1 MRTNGP
7 NRVITDRPGSSPAV
21 YHRVR
26 VAAAARPADRLLTP
40 GQKSSFY
47 AAAAAGGDGEVGLG
61 RTAALRPPAGRVD
74 GEDARRPD
82 PTRAP
87 YRQGTREERAHQHQ
101 VTRDGEGR
109 VPTARR
115 GARRWGN
122 GGDVARSKGRSCCTA
137 RRRSRR
143 LAFPL
148 TATARAIHIVA
159 RMSAIEAAAAAPGPG
174 RLDRS
179 PFLHG
184 KRVAEE
190 W

>member
-101 VTRDGEGR
+101 VTRDGEGACR
-109 VPTARR
+109 LP
-115 GARRWGN
+115 
-122 GGDVARSKGRSCCTA
+122 DVARADGGTEAMWRGQKGGR
-137 RRRSRR
+137 
-143 LAFPL
+143 
-148 TATARAIHIVA
+148 
-159 RMSAIEAAAAAPGPG
+159 AAPPG
-174 RLDRS
+174 GGAGAW
-179 PFLHG
+179 PF
-184 KRVAEE
+184 R
-190 W
+190 